1 MACWDITTHSLP
13 QINQY
18 WRLKRLTDSKK
29 QVKHK
34 TIIATMYNFGSPR
47 VGNRHFASEYNK
59 ACPDSFRVVV
69 DGDFIT
75 SIPKT
80 GFVHVGTEVV
90 IDNNS
95 AGTIIVDPS
104 FVEQWLRSKV
114 KNSLRVHLMLYY
126 RNGLGAVKHAA
137 EFLRHHIKEDA
148 DAKRASNIIRL
159 AVATPRLRIDS
170 GDAGGGAGLSA
181 DGGGGAAIE
190 MVSNPMGQREAPTSS
205 QQDAAG
211 GKKSLGYPA
220 GSVKINPQA
229 LRRLSASAPVRKSPQ
244 TDNKTPAMNHD
255 EDNDSQH
262 ERVVKL

>member
-1 MACWDITTHSLP
+1 LACWDITTHSLP
-13 QINQY
+13 QINQH

-126 RNGLGAVKHAA
+126 RNGLVAVKHAA

-159 AVATPRLRIDS
+159 AVATPRIRLDS
-170 GDAGGGAGLSA
+170 GDAGGGAGA
-181 DGGGGAAIE
+181 AGGGGGGGGIE
-190 MVSNPMGQREAPTSS
+190 MVSNPMATGRGEVPSGQQ
-205 QQDAAG
+205 QQDSAG
-211 GKKSLGYPA
+211 GKKSLA
-220 GSVKINPQA
+220 GSVKINPLA
-229 LRRLSASAPVRKSPQ
+229 LRRLSASAPARRSPQ
-244 TDNKTPAMNHD
+244 TEIKTPVNND